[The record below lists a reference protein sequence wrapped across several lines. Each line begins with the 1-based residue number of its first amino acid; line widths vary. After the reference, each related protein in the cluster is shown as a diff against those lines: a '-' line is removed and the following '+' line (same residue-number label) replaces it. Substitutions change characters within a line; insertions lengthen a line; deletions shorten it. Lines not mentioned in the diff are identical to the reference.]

1 MKDKYVTKLEN
12 GAYRIADTRVSLE
25 SVVCS
30 FWDGETPETIA
41 RHFPVLKLEQIYGA
55 IAFYLT
61 NRAEINVYMK
71 EGDIKFEKL
80 SREWAK
86 KNFSLYEKLERARR
100 ATEVAVK

>member
-1 MKDKYVTKLEN
+1 MNDKYITKLEN
-12 GAYRIADTRVSLE
+12 GAYRIADTRVSLD
-25 SVVCS
+25 SVVYA

-55 IAFYLT
+55 IAFYLA
-61 NRAEINVYMK
+61 NRAEIDRYMK
-71 EGDIKFEKL
+71 EGDIEFEKM

-100 ATEVAVK
+100 EMEVAVK